1 MKKEKFIYLKSFL
14 IGILTLISVN
24 IAAQNFT
31 FKNPVT
37 GMYELTEY
45 EVDQMY
51 RNDDEVILL
60 RLEVEQQYLG
70 IENLTTIAE
79 KQKEVIIDKSAQ
91 IIDHMRIISLKNEQL
106 ELYKDLEGNC
116 SMMYGIYE
124 DKIKHLEWELTK
136 EKVKNTYLQ
145 VGGGVTATI
154 IGAIVIRELIK

>member
-1 MKKEKFIYLKSFL
+1 MS
-14 IGILTLISVN
+14 
-24 IAAQNFT
+24 AQSFT

-37 GMYELTEY
+37 GMYELTEH

-70 IENLTTIAE
+70 IEELTQITN

-91 IIDHMRIISLKNEQL
+91 IVDYMRIINVKNEQL
-106 ELYKDLEGNC
+106 DLYKDLEGNC
-116 SMMYGIYE
+116 SQMYGVYE
-124 DKIKHLEWELTK
+124 DKINHLEWELTK

-145 VGGGVTATI
+145 IGGGVTATI
-154 IGAIVIRELIK
+154 IGAIVIRELMK